1 MKRRQALR
9 NIVVVSAGVV
19 IFPTCKTGDQPIPIP
34 VFDNLS
40 IDRPQ
45 FNLIKE
51 LANTLL
57 PLKDLEVP
65 NPEPT
70 NEFIL
75 NMVNDCHSTDDCEK
89 YVAGL
94 KEFNE
99 TIQENFNTTFTELLP
114 EKKLEFLEYLSDIK
128 DNKNPL
134 KFFFDTTL
142 GYTKQHFKSSDYFL
156 TNHLD
161 WKFLPGEY
169 KGCEPI

>member
-19 IFPTCKTGDQPIPIP
+19 IFPTCKPTEQPIPIP

-40 IDRPQ
+40 IDRTQ
-45 FNLIKE
+45 FNLIE
-51 LANTLL
+51 EFANILL
-57 PLKDLEVP
+57 PLENVEVS

-75 NMVNDCHSTDDCEK
+75 NMVNDCHPVDDCEK
-89 YVAGL
+89 YVEGL

-99 TIQENFNTTFTELLP
+99 TIQENFNTTFTELAP
-114 EKKLEFLEYLSDIK
+114 DKKLEFLEYLSEIK

-142 GYTKQHFKSSDYFL
+142 RYTKQHFTGSDYFL

-161 WKFLPGEY
+161 WKFLPGDY
-169 KGCEPI
+169 KGCEPV

>member
-1 MKRRQALR
+1 MKRRQVLR
-9 NIVVVSAGVV
+9 SIVVISAGVV
-19 IFPTCKTGDQPIPIP
+19 IFPTCKPTEQSIPIP

-40 IDRPQ
+40 IDKTQ
-45 FNLIKE
+45 FNLLEE
-51 LANTLL
+51 LANLLL
-57 PLKDLEVP
+57 PIKKLEVT

-89 YVAGL
+89 YVEGL

-99 TIQENFNTTFTELLP
+99 TVQENFNTTFSEL
-114 EKKLEFLEYLSDIK
+114 ESDKKLDFLEYLSEIK
-128 DNKNPL
+128 NKKNPL

-142 GYTKQHFKSSDYFL
+142 RYTKQHFTGSDYFL